1 MAQSAASPHQLR
13 YIEGITKNSGL
24 RPPKIVL
31 DSKSATGSWIT
42 IALHV
47 LTENE
52 DAKLGGKTREK
63 QSKSKIASSLQ
74 ELANV
79 VEISAPDSEEI
90 LAIRTWLE
98 ELPKAFSIPSSDKM
112 LKYWNRALLYRDL
125 NALASESEPPIT
137 SRLLPEKLAAGL
149 PKLKADFEPPRTSF
163 PEEPVAL
170 LIAYVASGNGNA
182 TVLLGIPLAYERQ
195 SGDLI
200 PPPQGVAPFFN
211 REWLEPPDPD
221 ATKDAYFG
229 SVPDCD
235 EFFSNNPPA
244 KNSSWPD
251 YWGYVESFVQAITG
265 TSNSLPNLAPIIGKR
280 DTVWKI
286 VKWDTGGASKR
297 IADTYQRALTK
308 SPPLLAAVC
317 DKQKTPRTQDL
328 AATLQASN
336 VLLGHID
343 TFDAKKAKREGF
355 SLERSQRIAA
365 TAMTQVGHGELLAVN
380 GPPGTGK
387 TSFLRAVI
395 GTEYVQAAL
404 QGKTPLMILATAATN
419 KAVTNIIESFAGIA
433 GPEMLPDWSSRWL
446 PHLPSYGWFYPAA
459 SKSDADLEG
468 FMVLKRDGGKDGQP
482 LRLNM
487 TIAAGKFSSVVEQ
500 QRNWMLDTYLDL
512 HRQVFGLQQKV
523 GSADA
528 AAQMIHRSLVYS
540 VGRMHGMQILFQQCI
555 EYPIRNEG
563 CRQSMTEWHQTIAL
577 HTDAQNHWLQ
587 ESEQLIGALRKW
599 NDIRLTLRESINLRN
614 KQERWRY
621 RIWSF
626 FFGDK
631 AGEQAQVLESTAA
644 RQMASLDPTVSV
656 YRKDT
661 LEVAERQHALVAKM
675 LSETKSQIRIEEE
688 KAESARTKL
697 GHWLEWHSL
706 LEKLAVGLGND
717 GNALQ
722 QSMVEWA
729 ESGFPSDHQLHLQFE
744 ESLDK
749 AFRFRH
755 FHMAARY
762 WEARWLADTPA
773 PKDAGDMHLAL
784 QRAAML
790 APVIVATVYTLPGI
804 LDEFE
809 FADLL
814 IFDEAGQASPEI
826 GGASFAFAKR
836 AIVVGDIYQL
846 KPIWNVGKEADARLR
861 RDLEIAELPEEFCVS
876 AGSIMKV
883 AQHHTSLVDKE
894 SGRLGP
900 GIGLVAHYRCRAEI
914 IEYCRRLIYRDGL
927 APLRVE
933 RPPNGQRNFLYPPMA
948 WVAVKRN
955 VSAQKQGGSWINVD
969 QIKEIVRWLEHDGQR
984 IIEHYG
990 VARISD
996 AVALI
1001 APFRAQALA
1010 LRKAVA
1016 ELLGDE
1022 EAQAMIINTV
1032 HALQGA
1038 EKPIIA
1044 FSLTQDEGG
1053 FFVNRDG
1060 PNLLNV
1066 AVSRAKDCFI
1076 LFAAPNV
1083 LQPVMDAK
1091 AAYSARS
1098 TSNEEPLAVLVAY
1111 MNEAGRRLYP
1121 REVVIIEAPGK
1132 ANRISEAL
1140 GLSAQ
1145 VIATGGHFRRIV
1157 LADGQLQAEVI
1168 ENGESTVR
1176 SLQEVSSDL
1185 RQIDAFYLATD
1196 DDDDGEEIAWHV
1208 QEILR
1213 TQGVIDPERIR
1224 RMRFYSLTQGDIR
1237 KAREQALSGI
1247 DARRVRANILRSL
1260 FERELHQHL
1269 VKAGVHASRPQLALL
1284 REIAERQQESGYWR
1298 VKVNGDVGGTPFFGY
1313 LLDKQAI
1320 LPAQYTNGIA
1330 AQKVADATPV
1340 GAAASSAERVC
1351 RQIMLPRYPAS
1362 TTSQTIIAAYKRYK
1376 WMPKR
1381 TTEALNAL
1389 YLGHSAPTAYGVGCD
1404 EDKAASSGVKS

>member
-1 MAQSAASPHQLR
+1 MAQLAASPSQLK
-13 YIEGITKNSGL
+13 YIESITKSSGL

-31 DSKSATGSWIT
+31 DSMSATGSWIT

-52 DAKLGGKTREK
+52 DAKLGGKKREK

-74 ELANV
+74 ELASV
-79 VEISAPDSEEI
+79 VGISAPGSGEI

-112 LKYWNRALLYRDL
+112 LQYWNRALLYRDL
-125 NALASESEPPIT
+125 NALASESEPAIT
-137 SRLLPEKLAAGL
+137 ARLMPEKLAADL
-149 PKLKADFEPPRTSF
+149 PKLKEDFEPPRTSF
-163 PEEPVAL
+163 PEDPVAL
-170 LIAYVASGNGNA
+170 LIAYTATKGNANA

-195 SGDLI
+195 SGALI

-235 EFFSNNPPA
+235 EFFSNNPPP
-244 KNSSWPD
+244 KNASWSD
-251 YWGYVESFVQAITG
+251 YWGYAESFVQAITG
-265 TSNSLPNLAPIIGKR
+265 ISSSLPNLAPVIGKR

-286 VKWDTGGASKR
+286 VKWDTGGASKK
-297 IADTYQRALTK
+297 IAGTYQRALTK
-308 SPPLLAAVC
+308 SPPLLGAVC
-317 DKQKTPRTQDL
+317 DKHKIPREQDL
-328 AATLQASN
+328 ESTLRKSN
-336 VLLGHID
+336 ALLGHID
-343 TFDAKKAKREGF
+343 TFDAPKNKREGF

-365 TAMTQVGHGELLAVN
+365 TAMTQVGPGELLAVN

-419 KAVTNIIESFAGIA
+419 KAVTNIIDSFAGIA
-433 GPEMLPDWSSRWL
+433 GPEMLPEWSSRWL

-459 SKSDADLEG
+459 SKPDTDLDG
-468 FMVLKRDGGKDGQP
+468 FMVLKRDRGQP
-482 LRLNM
+482 SQLNM
-487 TIAAGKFSSVVEQ
+487 AIAAGEFSSAVQQ

-512 HRQVFGLQQKV
+512 HRQAFGLRQNV
-523 GSADA
+523 GSASD
-528 AAQMIHRSLVYS
+528 AAQMIRRSLKDS
-540 VGRMHGMQILFQQCI
+540 VGRMHELQSLFQQCV

-563 CRQSMTEWHQTIAL
+563 CRRSMPEWHQTIVL
-577 HTDAQNHWLQ
+577 HTDAQKRLLQ
-587 ESEQLIGALRKW
+587 EGEQLMGVLQQW
-599 NDIRLTLRESINLRN
+599 NDIRLTLRESINLRS
-614 KQERWRY
+614 KQKRWRY

-631 AGEQAQVLESTAA
+631 AGEQAQVLESAA
-644 RQMASLDPTVSV
+644 VRQMATLDPSISV
-656 YRKDT
+656 YREDA
-661 LEVAERQHALVAKM
+661 LDVAERQHARIAKM
-675 LSETKSQIRIEEE
+675 LSETKNRIRNETE
-688 KAESARTKL
+688 KTGSARKML
-697 GHWLEWHSL
+697 EHWLKWRSF
-706 LEKLAVGLGND
+706 LEELAAGLGND
-717 GNALQ
+717 GKALQ
-722 QSMVEWA
+722 QSMDEWA
-729 ESGFPSDHQLHLQFE
+729 KSGFPADHQLHLQFE

-749 AFRFRH
+749 AFRFLH

-762 WEARWLADTPA
+762 WEARWLADIPA
-773 PKDAGDMHLAL
+773 PKDVGDMRLAL

-826 GGASFAFAKR
+826 GVASFAYAKR

-846 KPIWNVGKEADARLR
+846 KPVWNVGKEADARLM
-861 RDLEIAELPEEFCVS
+861 RDLEIDEISEGFCAS

-894 SGRLGP
+894 PGGLGA
-900 GIGLVAHYRCRAEI
+900 GIGLVAHYRCRAKI

-933 RPPNGQRNFLYPPMA
+933 RPPNGQRAFLYPPMA
-948 WVAVKRN
+948 WVAVNRN

-969 QIKEIVRWLEHDGQR
+969 QVKEIVRWLEHDGQR

-1016 ELLGDE
+1016 KLLGDE

-1044 FSLTQDEGG
+1044 FSLTQDEGR

-1076 LFAAPNV
+1076 LFAAPDV
-1083 LQPVMDAK
+1083 LHPVMDAK
-1091 AAYSARS
+1091 AAYLARG
-1098 TSNEEPLAVLVAY
+1098 TSNEAPLDVLVAY

-1132 ANRISEAL
+1132 ADRISEAL

-1157 LADGQLQAEVI
+1157 LTDGQLQAEVI
-1168 ENGESTVR
+1168 ENGESTVK

-1213 TQGVIDPERIR
+1213 AQGVIDPARIL
-1224 RMRFYSLTQGDIR
+1224 RMRFYSLTPGDIR
-1237 KAREQALSGI
+1237 KARELALSGI

-1269 VKAGVHASRPQLALL
+1269 VKAGVQASRPQLALL
-1284 REIAERQQESGYWR
+1284 REIAERQREPGYWR
-1298 VKVNGDVGGTPFFGY
+1298 VKVNGNVGGTPFSGY
-1313 LLDKQAI
+1313 LLDKQGI
-1320 LPAQYTNGIA
+1320 LPARYSNDIEA
-1330 AQKVADATPV
+1330 REVANATTV
-1340 GAAASSAERVC
+1340 GADASSAGRVC

-1362 TTSQTIIAAYKRYK
+1362 TTSQTIIAAYKRYR

-1404 EDKAASSGVKS
+1404 EDKVASPGVKS